1 MTFLTSLGVTEIL
14 CSFGLVIEGKI
25 GKKIPE
31 SSRLEFLENFSG
43 NNFALSDAED
53 NTSRPLNRGG
63 KQIYF
68 FENTISNSPK
78 VLRAK
83 FLESD
88 GLFSFISMC
97 KFRSFK
103 NLFATVTSLSEL

>member
-31 SSRLEFLENFSG
+31 SLRLEVFKNFSA
-43 NNFALSDAED
+43 NSFALSDEED
-53 NTSRPLNRGG
+53 NTSGPFNRVGNE
-63 KQIYF
+63 IYF
-68 FENTISNSPK
+68 FEKTIRNSPK

-97 KFRSFK
+97 KFHSFK